1 MAKILVVDDER
12 SMREFLE
19 ILLVKDGH
27 EVVLADSERAALGVL
42 EKASPELV
50 ITDLRLGNSSGLNVL
65 EKAKARRPD
74 IEVIMM
80 TAYATAENAIA
91 AMKLGAYDY
100 LIKPFKV
107 DELGLVVAKA
117 LEKRAL
123 VAENRGLRHQLE
135 GRDKSGGLVGR
146 SASMREVF
154 AVVEKV
160 APTRTTVL
168 VTGESGV
175 GKELVAR
182 ALHDQSP
189 RRDGPFVAVNCGAI
203 PEGLL
208 ESELFGHVKGAFTGA
223 AQSRPGLFQ
232 AASTG
237 TLFLDEIG
245 ELPLL
250 LQVKLL
256 RALQDRKV
264 KPVGAE
270 DDIDID
276 ARIVAATNRD
286 LLEEVKEGRF
296 REDLFYRLNVIQVKV
311 PSLRDRREDILI
323 LAQHFL
329 QKFAADQGRPRMQFA
344 KNALAALTD
353 HSFPGNVRELENAIE
368 RGVTLAEGQVVE
380 LHDLPASVRGALPM
394 PLAPVGEIPAGFD
407 LQAHLDAQEQ
417 QYLEQALEQA
427 GGVKIEA
434 AKLLGLTFRS
444 YRYRWKKFSDDVS
457 DDDEE
462 TVDEV

>member
-19 ILLVKDGH
+19 ILLLKDGH
-27 EVVLADSERAALGVL
+27 EVVLADSEASALAAL
-42 EKASPELV
+42 EKSSPELI
-50 ITDLRLGNSSGLNVL
+50 ITDLRIGKSSGLDVL

-74 IEVIMM
+74 VEVIMM
-80 TAYATAENAIA
+80 TAFATTENAIQ

-100 LIKPFKV
+100 LLKPFKV

-123 VAENRGLRHQLE
+123 VAENRALRHQLD
-135 GRDKSGGLVGR
+135 GRDRTGGLVGR
-146 SASMREVF
+146 SPAMREVF

-182 ALHDQSP
+182 AVHDQSP

-223 AQSRPGLFQ
+223 SQGRAGLFL
-232 AASTG
+232 AASSG

-245 ELPLL
+245 ELPLP

-264 KPVGAE
+264 RPVGAE
-270 DDIDID
+270 EDVDID
-276 ARIVAATNRD
+276 ARIVAATNRN
-286 LLEEVKEGRF
+286 LQEEVQAGRF

-311 PSLRDRREDILI
+311 PPLRERHEDILL
-323 LAQHFL
+323 LADHFL
-329 QKFAADQGRPRMQFA
+329 KKFAADQGRARLELT
-344 KNALAALTD
+344 KRALAALSD
-353 HSFPGNVRELENAIE
+353 YAFPGNVRELENAIE
-368 RGVTLAEGQVVE
+368 RGVTLAEGHFVDVD
-380 LHDLPASVRGALPM
+380 DLPASVRGAPALRP
-394 PLAPVGEIPAGFD
+394 PTVQDIPEGFD
-407 LQAHLDAQEQ
+407 LQRHLDDYER
-417 QYLEQALEQA
+417 QYLELALKQAN
-427 GGVKIEA
+427 GVKLDA

-444 YRYRWKKFSDDVS
+444 FRYRLKKFSG
-457 DDDEE
+457 DEPE
-462 TVDEV
+462 EDGAEELS